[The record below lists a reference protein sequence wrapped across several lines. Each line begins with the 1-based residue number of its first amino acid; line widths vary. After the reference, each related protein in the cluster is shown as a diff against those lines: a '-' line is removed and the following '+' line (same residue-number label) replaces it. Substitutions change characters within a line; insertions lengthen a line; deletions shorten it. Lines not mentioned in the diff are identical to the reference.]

1 MYLQKTLTLS
11 TMIKSFVISAAAT
24 AVALAPASALA
35 GPYLNPEFNG
45 ATVGDDYLGG
55 ALNLDVGFEGG
66 QGAYSYFVQGGPA
79 IIMPNGSENE
89 VEFAGKFGGSVA
101 VAENVSV
108 YGELSGVTG
117 DDFSWGSKLGMKYGF

>member
-1 MYLQKTLTLS
+1 
-11 TMIKSFVISAAAT
+11 MIKPLVFGAAAG
-24 AVALAPASALA
+24 ALALAPLSATA
-35 GPYLNPEFNG
+35 GPYLNPEFNA

-79 IIMPNGSENE
+79 ILMPNGAENE

-117 DDFSWGSKLGMKYGF
+117 DDFSWGSKPWPEVRLLS

>member
-1 MYLQKTLTLS
+1 
-11 TMIKSFVISAAAT
+11 MIKSLVFGAAAG
-24 AVALAPASALA
+24 ALALAPLSATA

-55 ALNLDVGFEGG
+55 ALTLDVGYEGG
-66 QGAYSYFVQGGPA
+66 EGAYSYFVQGGPA

-89 VEFAGKFGGSVA
+89 IEFAGKFGGSVA
-101 VAENVSV
+101 VAEKVSV

-117 DDFSWGSKLGMKYGF
+117 DDFSWGSKLGLKYGF

>member
-1 MYLQKTLTLS
+1 
-11 TMIKSFVISAAAT
+11 MIKSLVLGAAAT

-35 GPYLNPEFNG
+35 GPYLNPEFYG

-55 ALNLDVGFEGG
+55 ALNLDVGYEGG
-66 QGAYSYFVQGGPA
+66 EGAYSWFVQGGPA
-79 IIMPNGSENE
+79 IIMPQGSENE
-89 VEFAGKFGGSVA
+89 VEFAAKFGGSVA

-117 DDFSWGSKLGMKYGF
+117 DEFSWGSKLGLKYAF

>member
-1 MYLQKTLTLS
+1 
-11 TMIKSFVISAAAT
+11 MIKQLAFGAAAG
-24 AVALAPASALA
+24 ALALAPLSATA

-55 ALNLDVGFEGG
+55 ALTLDVGYEGG
-66 QGAYSYFVQGGPA
+66 EGAYSWFIQGGPA

-89 VEFAGKFGGSVA
+89 IEFAGKFGGSVA
-101 VAENVSV
+101 VAESVSV

-117 DDFSWGSKLGMKYGF
+117 DDFSWGSKLGLKYGF

>member
-1 MYLQKTLTLS
+1 
-11 TMIKSFVISAAAT
+11 MIKSFVISAAAT

-55 ALNLDVGFEGG
+55 ALNLDVGYEGG
-66 QGAYSYFVQGGPA
+66 EGAYSWFVQGGPA
-79 IIMPNGSENE
+79 ILMPNGSENE

-117 DDFSWGSKLGMKYGF
+117 DEFSWGSKLGLKYSF